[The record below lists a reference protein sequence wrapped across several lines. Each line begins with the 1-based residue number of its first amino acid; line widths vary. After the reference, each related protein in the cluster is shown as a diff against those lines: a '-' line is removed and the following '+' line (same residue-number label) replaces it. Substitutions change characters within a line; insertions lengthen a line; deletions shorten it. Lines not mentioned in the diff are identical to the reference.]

1 MCSADDLVF
10 NVESDQ
16 NNSCFHLNVFLSL
29 VHLLSHKMGNGSIT
43 SIIEMKRVPNTVRH
57 RLKSEFREQVS
68 TY

>member
-16 NNSCFHLNVFLSL
+16 NNSCLHLNVSLSL
-29 VHLLSHKMGNGSIT
+29 VYLLSHKVGSGSFT
-43 SIIEMKRVPNTVRH
+43 SIIEMKRVPNTFRH